1 MNGLD
6 IALAIILAIGLIGGF
21 QKGFIKSISGF
32 IGIGIAIWIG
42 FNFSNLLESFID
54 QQEFVPDTMVKIVS
68 LILTIV
74 LVVIAIKILS
84 KILHEVVHTVGLGI
98 FNRLGG
104 AVFGLLINV
113 ISLSALIYYT
123 TPILTKLVDEKLWNE
138 SQIIPY
144 LTMIVDFMKIN
155 LFSN

>member
-32 IGIGIAIWIG
+32 VGIGIAIWIG

-54 QQEFVPDTMVKIVS
+54 QQAFIPDALVKIVS

-74 LVVIAIKILS
+74 LVVVAIKILS
-84 KILHEVVHTVGLGI
+84 KILHSVVHTVGLGI
-98 FNRLGG
+98 FNRIGG
-104 AVFGLLINV
+104 AVFGLLINLLA
-113 ISLSALIYYT
+113 LSAIIYYT
-123 TPILTKLVDEKLWNE
+123 APILTKLTDEKLWNE

-144 LTMIVDFMKIN
+144 LMIIADFMKVN
-155 LFSN
+155 FL

>member
-6 IALAIILAIGLIGGF
+6 IAFAIILAIGLAGGF

-42 FNFSNLLESFID
+42 FNFSNLLEGFIN
-54 QQEFVPDTMVKIVS
+54 QQEFIPDALVKTVS

-74 LVVIAIKILS
+74 LVVVAIKIIS
-84 KILHEVVHTVGLGI
+84 KILHHFVHGVGLGI

-104 AVFGLLINV
+104 AIFGFLINLLV
-113 ISLSALIYYT
+113 LSAIIYYT
-123 TPILTKLVDEKLWNE
+123 YPFVSKIGEPQLWEK
-138 SQIIPY
+138 SQIVPCLLSIAE
-144 LTMIVDFMKIN
+144 LLKVNF
-155 LFSN
+155 F

>member
-42 FNFSNLLESFID
+42 FNFSNLLEGFVTEQDFIP
-54 QQEFVPDTMVKIVS
+54 ETLVKIVS

-74 LVVIAIKILS
+74 LVVVAIKILS
-84 KILHEVVHTVGLGI
+84 KILHTVVHTVGLGI

-104 AVFGLLINV
+104 ALFGFLINLLV
-113 ISLSALIYYT
+113 LSAIIYYT
-123 TPILTKLVDEKLWNE
+123 FPFISKIGEEKMWNE
-138 SQIIPY
+138 SQIVPFLNIISEY
-144 LTMIVDFMKIN
+144 MKIN
-155 LFSN
+155 LF